1 MIFRERYI
9 APIRAFYNSD
19 LIKVITGIRR
29 CGKSVILADI
39 HKEIKERSS
48 NVVSLDFE
56 DAATLAAV
64 PNAMELLNHVDKNRP
79 DKEQLCYVF
88 LDEVQRVEDW
98 AAACRTL
105 RVRNCSVFISGSNSK
120 LLSREF
126 TKELSGRY
134 VSFRIR
140 PFVYREAKEYAEQL
154 GRNFEIS
161 DYLVW
166 GGFP

>member
-98 AAACRTL
+98 AAACRTSAFATVPYSSADPIPSFC
-105 RVRNCSVFISGSNSK
+105 RGNSPRNCPDGMYRSGFA
-120 LLSREF
+120 LLCIGNCLNTQRSWD
-126 TKELSGRY
+126 
-134 VSFRIR
+134 V
-140 PFVYREAKEYAEQL
+140 Q
-154 GRNFEIS
+154 
-161 DYLVW
+161 
-166 GGFP
+166 